1 MKSDN
6 VGNIHV
12 IASRAAPPDI
22 LRRAFTQLPSCYCPK
37 QIQRDQ
43 LDANDCPDMTGS
55 CGLSTRIICATYII
69 EQVVV
74 VWSNV
79 DIIIVTANPTAG
91 PPFNTLAF
99 DYLSNLS
106 CKMCKYNVYN
116 NMTLY
121 SVQVLLQCT
130 HFRFPASL
138 TLSLEMKTLD
148 YGTLQVSITL
158 RCIVTLVTLHRSTI
172 ACMLYTI
179 HCVLYIPAYILLV
192 ILMTLHSS
200 LTSRD

>member
-1 MKSDN
+1 MFLAHNHIHRHHHHHHYNHNQRHHLHHRPHVTNMRSDN
-6 VGNIHV
+6 VGNIHIHV
-12 IASRAAPPDI
+12 IASRAGPDI

-91 PPFNTLAF
+91 PHP
-99 DYLSNLS
+99 
-106 CKMCKYNVYN
+106 
-116 NMTLY
+116 
-121 SVQVLLQCT
+121 
-130 HFRFPASL
+130 
-138 TLSLEMKTLD
+138 
-148 YGTLQVSITL
+148 SI
-158 RCIVTLVTLHRSTI
+158 HW
-172 ACMLYTI
+172 
-179 HCVLYIPAYILLV
+179 
-192 ILMTLHSS
+192 HSIICPI
-200 LTSRD
+200 